1 MEEAQMSKK
10 RILVVDD
17 EPDIIDIIR
26 SRLEETNYQV
36 ISADNGE
43 QALWIAQTARP
54 HLILLDIYMTG
65 INGFEVLRQL
75 MLDRETRNIPV
86 VMLTGDGSTQ
96 SLLKAQKLNAT
107 DYIMKPFKLDELM
120 SHVKKYAL

>member
-1 MEEAQMSKK
+1 MSKK